1 MKKFVVLIAML
12 GLVGV
17 AEARPAFTGQNY
29 SGIYSCKG
37 TNEQIGD
44 YEVTVT
50 LKLNRTSSYGTFG
63 AYHYEVETVNSLT
76 YIGQAVADGN
86 RLALSFQLTEG
97 HVTER
102 STGIATIKK
111 NAQGRWSFRKLYYE
125 PDDSGGNY
133 GSEYCVMNSNKAP
146 KKGAESQ
153 G

>member
-12 GLVGV
+12 GLAGV

-146 KKGAESQ
+146 KKGTESQ